1 MWYLNWN
8 AIAVGNK
15 PKYNIGKTDSKL
27 IKEGELI
34 SLAIKKGT
42 DTKAPKKVAKKV
54 IEKELIC
61 FRVL

>member
-15 PKYNIGKTDSKL
+15 PKYKIGTTDSKL
-27 IKEGELI
+27 IKDGYLI

-42 DTKAPKKVAKKV
+42 DTNAPKKVAKNV
-54 IEKELIC
+54 IEKESKC
-61 FRVL
+61 FKVL